1 MQINEFTN
9 ALQIACTKTDNSL
22 EKGLFYS
29 EFNYQNVLLY
39 FLIKELP
46 SNVILSR
53 EVNIPFALDNGFA
66 FGYGK
71 ADIVVESDSFVFI
84 LELKANVDMRYSR
97 KYCGQVLKYA
107 EHFNSMKTRI
117 PYLIVFGPTTPIVKR
132 LP

>member
-1 MQINEFTN
+1 MQIDEFTT
-9 ALQIACTKTDNSL
+9 ALQIACTKTDQSL

-39 FLIKELP
+39 FLTRELP
-46 SNVILSR
+46 STVTVSR
-53 EVNIPFALDNGFA
+53 EVNIPFTLQNSLA

-71 ADIVVESDSFVFI
+71 ADLVVESEEFVFI
-84 LELKANVDMRYSR
+84 LELKAFVDMRYSR

-107 EHFNSMKTRI
+107 EHYNSMKTRI
-117 PYLIVFGPTTPIVKR
+117 PYLVVFGPTSPIVKR